1 MGTAVTGRIDNLEV
15 VGTLQGTKIIDIAS
29 PPPAAPEP
37 ADGPLRIIKWPD
49 RFGALVGD
57 LLTFTLKYTNT
68 GGQRITNVV
77 VSDSLTNR
85 FEYVPGTAKTDREA
99 IFTTQPND
107 AGSQVLRWEITG
119 TLQPGETGIVT
130 FQVRVR

>member
-1 MGTAVTGRIDNLEV
+1 MDRGDRRHIHDIVHRTAAGEIVDWLG
-15 VGTLQGTKIIDIAS
+15 Q
-29 PPPAAPEP
+29 
-37 ADGPLRIIKWPD
+37 PLDDWPD

-57 LLTFTLKYTNT
+57 LVTFTLKYTNS
-68 GGQRITNVV
+68 GGQPITHVV
-77 VSDSLTNR
+77 ISDSLTNR
-85 FEYVPGTAKTDREA
+85 LEYVPGTAKTDREA

-119 TLQPGETGIVT
+119 TLQPRETGIVT